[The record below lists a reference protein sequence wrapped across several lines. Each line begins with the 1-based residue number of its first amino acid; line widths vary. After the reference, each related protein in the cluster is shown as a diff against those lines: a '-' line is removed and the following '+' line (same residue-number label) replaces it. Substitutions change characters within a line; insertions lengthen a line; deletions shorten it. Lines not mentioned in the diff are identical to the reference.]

1 MIEKLNN
8 ETIGEQ
14 ACRPT
19 ELTEKE
25 LSHVS
30 GGYGDGID
38 DWCGTKVPGW
48 HPPGPPVLGGSL
60 IFLAR
65 I

>member
-8 ETIGEQ
+8 ETMDKQ
-14 ACRPT
+14 ACTPT
-19 ELTEKE
+19 ELTEMD
-25 LSHVS
+25 LSHVL
-30 GGYGDGID
+30 GGFGDGID

-48 HPPGPPVLGGSL
+48 HPPVPPVLSRSL

-65 I
+65 F